1 MARCS
6 YGPKIQA
13 QPAHAP
19 PRVGRPSRAPRRHSF
34 AVGAAEL
41 AAALVALGA
50 PTADLARK
58 AVDDELTLRLPT
70 AGDGPL
76 ASPELTRPRN
86 AAEPQGED
94 HPSGSTR
101 PSMAAWRI
109 PVLMFEPDAA
119 AGLLTALAGAQSA
132 EITSGGSIG
141 YLCAVALFAA
151 DLATRGRVLP
161 MLVPEED
168 GYAARWRPVLAATDA
183 QRARE
188 LASAMPPLCRAAEDA
203 PAGTTLADMLDS
215 FADSTV
221 RSQLQ
226 APLLPAR
233 RGRRPA
239 RIDLT
244 ERTVAALTTSDARV
258 TVETSQDATE
268 AQELVKSLGAWLA
281 AAQIPAGPV
290 RTCFRLVEP
299 PEPDPASEIVNPD
312 ISRDDGVWRA
322 DFALQSV
329 EDPSLL
335 LTAGDV
341 WAGAGTGWL
350 AGDGHPDELLLAGLG
365 AAGHEAVPPDLED
378 ALREPAPAGGHP
390 GQRRRVA
397 IPPERPRAAAGWSHG
412 FGVLLPDLGAQG
424 AASGLKLTTKSS
436 TASSPSARQSA
447 FGLQDLVEFRYDLAV
462 GDPALSPGELAELAA
477 LQGSHSSPHPRPM
490 GRTGRAAPEDRAEVP
505 GA

>member
-6 YGPKIQA
+6 YGPKIQHSRRTPHPVSA
-13 QPAHAP
+13 D
-19 PRVGRPSRAPRRHSF
+19 RRRAPRRHSF

-86 AAEPQGED
+86 AAEPRGED

-188 LASAMPPLCRAAEDA
+188 LASAMPPLCRAAEI
-203 PAGTTLADMLDS
+203 PRPGPRSGRLSDS
-215 FADSTV
+215 FAGFDGPLPV
-221 RSQLQ
+221 A

-244 ERTVAALTTSDARV
+244 ERTVAALTTSDIRNGGNVAGCCDR
-258 TVETSQDATE
+258 
-268 AQELVKSLGAWLA
+268 GAGTRRITGRLTTRHTN
-281 AAQIPAGPV
+281 PGRPGPGA
-290 RTCFRLVEP
+290 CFRLV
-299 PEPDPASEIVNPD
+299 
-312 ISRDDGVWRA
+312 
-322 DFALQSV
+322 V
-329 EDPSLL
+329 EN
-335 LTAGDV
+335 T
-341 WAGAGTGWL
+341 
-350 AGDGHPDELLLAGLG
+350 
-365 AAGHEAVPPDLED
+365 
-378 ALREPAPAGGHP
+378 
-390 GQRRRVA
+390 
-397 IPPERPRAAAGWSHG
+397 
-412 FGVLLPDLGAQG
+412 
-424 AASGLKLTTKSS
+424 
-436 TASSPSARQSA
+436 
-447 FGLQDLVEFRYDLAV
+447 
-462 GDPALSPGELAELAA
+462 
-477 LQGSHSSPHPRPM
+477 
-490 GRTGRAAPEDRAEVP
+490 
-505 GA
+505 